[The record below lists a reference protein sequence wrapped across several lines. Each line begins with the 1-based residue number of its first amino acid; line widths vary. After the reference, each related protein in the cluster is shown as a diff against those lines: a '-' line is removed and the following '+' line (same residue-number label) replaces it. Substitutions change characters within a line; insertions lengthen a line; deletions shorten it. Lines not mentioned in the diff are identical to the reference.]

1 MNLSLI
7 STEISVTFLGVLV
20 LLADLW
26 TPKERKPQLGWVVLI
41 GLVVAFALVLKK
53 MDSITPVTLQGYSQD
68 KLTAFFHVFFLLAG
82 ILVTL
87 LTLGYAPRI
96 RSGISELYALICFAL
111 TGMLFAAGA
120 TSFIMLFVAV
130 ELITITFYVLTSFE
144 SHRLRSLEAGVKYLI
159 LGAAASAV
167 MVFGIALIYGST
179 GTLEFGKVA
188 EYLQNEGY
196 QHMLIFELGIM
207 LLLAGLAFKI
217 AVVPFQ
223 LWVPDVYQGAP
234 TPVTAFLATGS
245 KAAGVVLLLRVLHQ
259 AFTEQLQVTGLHR
272 LLTGPDL
279 RQLLAVLAGATILYG
294 SLCALRQRNLKRL
307 LGYSSI
313 ASAGYVMLG
322 VVALNTEGTA
332 AVLYYLAGYLF
343 AVLAA
348 FTIIS
353 MVTDDAEDEDLSVL
367 ANLHQRSPLFAITLT
382 LAVVSLAG
390 VPPLAG
396 FFGKFLLLK
405 AAFGAAGSDPVMPWV
420 LGIAILGVVISLYYY
435 FGIIREIYWG
445 TGQPWEEQKPRT
457 DPIDCPD
464 TADIAVLI
472 CVAGLLLL
480 GLYPEPVLNLVQGA
494 SGVLFSN

>member
-7 STEISVTFLGVLV
+7 SLEIGVALIGVLV

-26 TPKERKPQLGWVVLI
+26 TPKARKRQLGWFVVL
-41 GLVVAFALVLKK
+41 GLVVIVGLRLEKFTGGGTAQILGYTK
-53 MDSITPVTLQGYSQD
+53 DTL
-68 KLTAFFHVFFLLAG
+68 TVFFQGLFIMTG

-87 LTLGYAPRI
+87 LTISYADRI
-96 RSGISELYALICFAL
+96 RSGISEMYALICFAL

-120 TSFIMLFVAV
+120 TSFVMLFVAV

-144 SHRLRSLEAGVKYLI
+144 QNRLRSIEAGVKYLI
-159 LGAAASAV
+159 LGAAASAI

-179 GTLEFGKVA
+179 GTLEFSEVT
-188 EYLQNEGY
+188 
-196 QHMLIFELGIM
+196 QHLKAVESQHLMIFQLGM
-207 LLLAGLAFKI
+207 LLLLGGLAFKI

-234 TPVTAFLATGS
+234 TPVSAFLATGS
-245 KAAGVVLLLRVLHQ
+245 KGAGFVLLLRVLHE
-259 AFTEQLQVTGLHR
+259 ANPI
-272 LLTGPDL
+272 LLNESWL
-279 RQLLAVLAGATILYG
+279 RQLLAVMAGASILYG

-322 VVALNTEGTA
+322 VVALNAEGTQ
-332 AVLYYLAGYLF
+332 AVLFYLAGYLF

-348 FTIIS
+348 FTVIA
-353 MVTDDAEDEDLSVL
+353 MVTEEANNEDISVL

-382 LAVVSLAG
+382 LAIMSLAG

-405 AAFGAAGSDPVMPWV
+405 AAFGAAGSDPVIPWV
-420 LGIAILGVVISLYYY
+420 IGIGIVGVVISLFYY

-445 TGQPWEEQKPRT
+445 TAPSWAEKKSKT
-457 DPIDCPD
+457 DPIECPD
-464 TADIAVLI
+464 TADIVVLV
-472 CVAGLLLL
+472 CVFGMLAL
-480 GLYPEPVLNLVQGA
+480 GLFPEPVLNLVEDA
-494 SGVLFSN
+494 SAVLFSSGQ

>member
-7 STEISVTFLGVLV
+7 SLEIGVALIGVLV

-26 TPKERKPQLGWVVLI
+26 TPIARKRQLGWFVVL
-41 GLVVAFALVLKK
+41 GLVVVFGLGLGKFTDGSTAQ
-53 MDSITPVTLQGYSQD
+53 IQGYKKDS
-68 KLTAFFHVFFLLAG
+68 LTVFFQGFFIMAG

-87 LTLGYAPRI
+87 LTISYAGRI
-96 RSGISELYALICFAL
+96 RSGISEMYALTCFAL

-120 TSFIMLFVAV
+120 TSFVMLFVAV

-144 SHRLRSLEAGVKYLI
+144 QNRLRSIEAGVKYLI

-179 GTLEFGKVA
+179 GTLKFSEVTQHFLKPD
-188 EYLQNEGY
+188 GY
-196 QHMLIFELGIM
+196 QHLMLFELGM
-207 LLLAGLAFKI
+207 LLLLGGLAFKI
-217 AVVPFQ
+217 AAVPFQ

-245 KAAGVVLLLRVLHQ
+245 KAAGFVLLLRVLHE
-259 AFTEQLQVTGLHR
+259 ACPIMLDETW
-272 LLTGPDL
+272 L
-279 RQLLAVLAGATILYG
+279 RQLLAVMAGATILYG

-322 VVALNTEGTA
+322 VVALNAEGTQA
-332 AVLYYLAGYLF
+332 LLFYLAGYLF

-348 FTIIS
+348 FTVIA
-353 MVTDDAEDEDLSVL
+353 MVTEDADDEDISVL
-367 ANLHQRSPLFAITLT
+367 TNLHQRSPLFAITLT
-382 LAVVSLAG
+382 LAILSLAG

-420 LGIAILGVVISLYYY
+420 IGIAIVGVVISLFYY

-445 TGQPWEEQKPRT
+445 TGQSWAEKKPNA
-457 DPIDCPD
+457 DPIECPD
-464 TADIAVLI
+464 TADIVVLV
-472 CVAGLLLL
+472 CVFGMLAL
-480 GLYPEPVLNLVQGA
+480 GLFPEPVLNLVEDA
-494 SGVLFSN
+494 SSALFSSAQ

>member
-7 STEISVTFLGVLV
+7 SLEIGVALIGVLV

-26 TPKERKPQLGWVVLI
+26 TPKARKRQLGWFVVL
-41 GLVVAFALVLKK
+41 GLVVVFGLGLGKFT
-53 MDSITPVTLQGYSQD
+53 DGSTTQIQGYKKDS
-68 KLTAFFHVFFLLAG
+68 LTVFFQGFFIMAG

-87 LTLGYAPRI
+87 LTISYADRI
-96 RSGISELYALICFAL
+96 RSGISEMYALTCFAL

-120 TSFIMLFVAV
+120 TSFVMLFVAV

-144 SHRLRSLEAGVKYLI
+144 QNRLQSIEAGVKYLI

-179 GTLEFGKVA
+179 GTLEFSEVTRHLKADGT
-188 EYLQNEGY
+188 
-196 QHMLIFELGIM
+196 QHLTLFKLGM
-207 LLLAGLAFKI
+207 LLVFGGLAFKI
-217 AVVPFQ
+217 AAVPFQ

-245 KAAGVVLLLRVLHQ
+245 KAAGFVLLLRVLHE
-259 AFTEQLQVTGLHR
+259 ACPIMLDETW
-272 LLTGPDL
+272 L
-279 RQLLAVLAGATILYG
+279 RQLLAVMAGATILYG

-322 VVALNTEGTA
+322 VVALNAEGTQ
-332 AVLYYLAGYLF
+332 AVLFYLAGYLY

-348 FTIIS
+348 FTVIA
-353 MVTDDAEDEDLSVL
+353 MVTEDADDEDISVL
-367 ANLHQRSPLFAITLT
+367 TNLHQRSPLFAITLT
-382 LAVVSLAG
+382 LAILSLAG

-420 LGIAILGVVISLYYY
+420 IGIAIVGVVISLFYY

-445 TGQPWEEQKPRT
+445 TGQSWAEKKPNA
-457 DPIDCPD
+457 DPIECPD
-464 TADIAVLI
+464 TADIVVLV
-472 CVAGLLLL
+472 CVFGMLAL
-480 GLYPEPVLNLVQGA
+480 GLFPEPVLNLVEDA
-494 SGVLFSN
+494 STALFSSTQ